1 MPLLSARLAALDLTR
16 LGCDLPAVLREAEQE
31 IARLSSVVLAVI
43 AEMGRTGPYSHSEKD
58 YVREEVAV
66 LCRVGA
72 WEAQRRLTTA
82 RELDER
88 LPALR
93 DALAEGRVTLPQV
106 MATACELRAVDSDVV
121 AAQLAEQLVVG
132 LPEQTPRKA
141 RSAAER
147 LIRQAVPEVVEEA
160 EARQGVSHLE
170 WLPSR
175 AQGRWSL
182 YADLNASE
190 HEIVLRALDA
200 YSGFTGPDDTRSLEE
215 RRADGLV
222 EMAVL
227 SLGRREPGGP
237 PARASI
243 EVVVPV
249 TTLLGGTAPGEL
261 RDGSLVKPET
271 VRRFLCDST
280 VTRLLVEPASGRLL
294 DVGRASRTV
303 PEALRRLVL
312 ARDRECQFPCCHRR
326 GDRCDVHH
334 IVPWSEGGSTDAAN
348 LQLLCSRHHHAVH
361 EAGWSLRRDP
371 DGASVWFTPL
381 GVPFGGP
388 EPGISRA
395 V

>member
-1 MPLLSARLAALDLTR
+1 MSVDSVSIEHMFDTEAGPTGTAMPLLSARLAALDLTR

-190 HEIVLRALDA
+190 HGCPV
-200 YSGFTGPDDTRSLEE
+200 SRS
-215 RRADGLV
+215 
-222 EMAVL
+222 
-227 SLGRREPGGP
+227 PG
-237 PARASI
+237 A
-243 EVVVPV
+243 
-249 TTLLGGTAPGEL
+249 
-261 RDGSLVKPET
+261 
-271 VRRFLCDST
+271 
-280 VTRLLVEPASGRLL
+280 
-294 DVGRASRTV
+294 GRA
-303 PEALRRLVL
+303 AG
-312 ARDRECQFPCCHRR
+312 QGQHR
-326 GDRCDVHH
+326 
-334 IVPWSEGGSTDAAN
+334 GGRPRHDAAGGN
-348 LQLLCSRHHHAVH
+348 RSRRVARWI
-361 EAGWSLRRDP
+361 AGQAR
-371 DGASVWFTPL
+371 DGASLPL
-381 GVPFGGP
+381 RQHSDPAAG
-388 EPGISRA
+388 RA
-395 V
+395 RLRSPARRGTC